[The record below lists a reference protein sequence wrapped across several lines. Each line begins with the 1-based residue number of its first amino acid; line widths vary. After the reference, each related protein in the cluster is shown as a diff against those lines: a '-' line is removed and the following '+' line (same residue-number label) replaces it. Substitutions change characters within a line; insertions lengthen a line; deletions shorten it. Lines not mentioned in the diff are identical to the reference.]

1 MQPGFYATGS
11 IRFRTTAWSVL
22 LNPCAEDRTETFE
35 YLFRTYWRP
44 VYAYY
49 RRAFGLPAE
58 QASDL
63 TQGLF
68 LRLMSQPPDLSP
80 ERGRF
85 RSFLKVA
92 ARNHMHDQRKRKAGD
107 GAFAPS
113 HWSALIDAAE
123 PIDPA
128 PEADRAFESEFAQAL
143 LAGAVAAFEE
153 DCRARGIERWVEVVR
168 LRYLEP
174 PEEGV
179 RGLVAAIAERME
191 LTPEQVSR
199 LIYKARQGLKRHLLQ
214 AVRET
219 LPADAADEQVH
230 AEAAEL
236 INLLEA

>member
-22 LNPCAEDRTETFE
+22 LNPRAQDRAESFE
-35 YLFRTYWRP
+35 YLFRSYGQP

-68 LRLMSQPPDLSP
+68 LRLMSHPPELSP

-107 GAFAPS
+107 GAFAPA
-113 HWSALIDAAE
+113 HWSALMEAAE
-123 PIDPA
+123 PVDPA
-128 PEADRAFESEFAQAL
+128 LEPDQAFESEFAQAL
-143 LAGAVAAFEE
+143 LSAALSAFEQ
-153 DCRARGIERWVEVVR
+153 DCRARGTERWVEVVR
-168 LRYLEP
+168 LRYLDP
-174 PEEGV
+174 PEQGV
-179 RGLVAAIAERME
+179 RGLVAAIGERME
-191 LTPEQVSR
+191 LSPEQVSR

-219 LPADAADEQVH
+219 LPVEVADEQVH

-236 INLLEA
+236 FGLIGA

>member
-22 LNPCAEDRTETFE
+22 LSPESEDRTQAFE
-35 YLFRTYWRP
+35 YLFRIYWRP

-49 RRAFGLPAE
+49 RRAFRLAPE

-68 LRLMSQPPDLSP
+68 LRLMSQPLALTP

-92 ARNHMHDQRKRKAGD
+92 ARNHMHDQRRRKAGD
-107 GAFAPS
+107 GAFAPA
-113 HWSALIDAAE
+113 HWSALINEDD

-128 PEADRAFESEFAQAL
+128 LEADRAFEAEFARAL
-143 LAGAVAAFEE
+143 LDGALRSFEQ
-153 DCRARGIERWVEVVR
+153 DCEQRGTPLWAEVVR
-168 LRYLEP
+168 LRYLDP
-174 PEEGV
+174 PEDSV

-191 LTPEQVSR
+191 RTPEQVSR

-219 LPADAADEQVH
+219 LPLDASDEQVQ
-230 AEAAEL
+230 AEASEL
-236 INLLEA
+236 LTLLES

>member
-22 LNPCAEDRTETFE
+22 LNPRAEDRAATFE

-49 RRAFGLPAE
+49 RRAFGLSAE
-58 QASDL
+58 QACDL

-68 LRLMSQPPDLSP
+68 LRLMSQPADLTP

-113 HWSALIDAAE
+113 HWSALMDAAE
-123 PIDPA
+123 PIDPS
-128 PEADRAFESEFAQAL
+128 PEPDRAFESEFAQAL
-143 LAGAVAAFEE
+143 LAGALSAFEQ
-153 DCRARGIERWVEVVR
+153 DCIARGTERWFEVVH
-168 LRYLEP
+168 LRYLDP
-174 PEEGV
+174 PEDGV

-191 LTPEQVSR
+191 LTPQQVSR

-219 LPADAADEQVH
+219 LPVDAADEQVRE
-230 AEAAEL
+230 EAAEL
-236 INLLEA
+236 FSMLEG